1 MMLRDVYLKVNKILS
16 PYAFK
21 LLKFNY
27 TLTYLRKGK
36 MMKYELL
43 LVDDEVSILES
54 LAEWLTDDDVN
65 VTKARNGKEGLAL
78 LKEKKFDVVVSDI
91 SMPAM
96 SGIMMFSEAKAAG
109 IFTPII
115 FFSAHVESELIHTL
129 KFAGATAVVQKP
141 HNERLSVEINNVLVR
156 RELLVPFSGMEL
168 S

>member
-1 MMLRDVYLKVNKILS
+1 MMLRDVYLKVNQILS
-16 PYAFK
+16 PHASK

-27 TLTYLRKGK
+27 TLSYLRKGK

-43 LVDDEVSILES
+43 LVDDEASILES

-65 VTKARNGKEGLAL
+65 VTKATNGKEGLAL

-91 SMPAM
+91 SMPGM
-96 SGIMMFSEAKAAG
+96 SGIMMISEAKAAG

-115 FFSAHVESELIHTL
+115 FFSAHVGPELIHTL

-141 HNERLSVEINNVLVR
+141 HNERLSVEINNILVR
-156 RELLVPFSGMEL
+156 RELLVPS
-168 S
+168 SPV